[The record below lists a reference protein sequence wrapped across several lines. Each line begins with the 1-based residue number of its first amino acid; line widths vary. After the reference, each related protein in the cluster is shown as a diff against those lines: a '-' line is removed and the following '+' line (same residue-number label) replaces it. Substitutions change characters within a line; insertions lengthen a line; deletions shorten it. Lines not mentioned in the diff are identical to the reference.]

1 MEMKAIVCTEYG
13 ALTNLSVRQVQ
24 IPEMAPGQI
33 RIQVESIGVNFPDA
47 LLVKGLYQAKP
58 EVPFI
63 PGLECAGTV
72 EAVGEGVEHLEI
84 GQRVAAMSPDFGTY
98 AEYVSVPANHAYPVP
113 ASVDVNHAGAMLCAY
128 GTAYHALVQRASLK
142 AGESLL
148 IIGAAGG
155 TGLAAVQLG
164 RALGAHVIA
173 ACSNSEK
180 ILTAKQH
187 GADVGI
193 DLSKEDL
200 RDTLRSLTGGAGAD
214 VIFDPVGGDLAKTLS
229 RSIAWNGRWLIIG
242 FAAGEVP
249 TLALNL
255 PLVKGYSA
263 VGVFW
268 GNFCAKEPHLAFKNH
283 RQIFEMVAN
292 GRLTPHIHA
301 EMRLDDA
308 VRALQLIEQRQVH
321 GKIIL
326 KP

>member
-1 MEMKAIVCTEYG
+1 MKMKAIVCNKYG
-13 ALTNLSVRQVQ
+13 ALTDLAVQQVQ
-24 IPEMAPGQI
+24 IPAMAPGQI
-33 RIQVESIGVNFPDA
+33 RIQVETIGVNFPDA

-63 PGLECAGTV
+63 PGLECAGMI
-72 EAVGEGVEHLEI
+72 EAVGEGVDHLAI

-98 AEYVSVPANHAYPVP
+98 AEYVSVPASHAYPVP
-113 ASVDVNHAGAMLCAY
+113 TSVDISDAGAMLCAY

-148 IIGAAGG
+148 VMGAAGG

-173 ACSNSEK
+173 VCSNAEK
-180 ILTAKQH
+180 LLTAKQY

-193 DLSKEDL
+193 DLSKEEL
-200 RDTLRSLTGGAGAD
+200 RDALRSLTDGAGAD
-214 VIFDPVGGDLAKTLS
+214 VIFDPVGGNHAKTLS
-229 RSIAWNGRWLIIG
+229 RSLAWNGRWLIIG

-249 TLALNL
+249 TLTLNI

-268 GNFCAKEPHLAFKNH
+268 GNFCAKEPHLASKNH
-283 RQIFEMVAN
+283 QQIFEMVAN
-292 GRLTPHIHA
+292 GLLAPHIHA
-301 EMRLDDA
+301 ECRLDDA
-308 VRALQLIEQRQVH
+308 VQALKLIEQRQVH